1 MIKVLLE
8 NWKKYVEE
16 GYDVKGKSLEK
27 IISELQQMS
36 NSTFIYFDTETL
48 GLSPKDDQITQLA
61 YAIYKN
67 GQETGL
73 VEKVSFLTQETK
85 ERFTDGTSENAK
97 WKEKNEKY
105 STMLKK
111 KKEEREEKLNSGQIS
126 GEEAE
131 TVKRELQ
138 HLEKD
143 IKMATDPRYVLQ
155 YTGYDESK
163 ATVTEEEMLKEFLFN
178 VTNKNT
184 NVILVAHNI
193 GFDERAVNTRAEKY
207 GLPKIIEGKNISTLL
222 DTLKIC
228 KSVYVPALESLLK
241 KLDDQIKAINQTDI
255 KEENEIKALSQKIQQ
270 ATSGYTPE
278 QKKLLTLNILKNATL
293 KTLQRST
300 EEIKEDEIKYSAK
313 LGDIAKT
320 FNIDPSKAH
329 QAIEDVK
336 MLVDIF
342 KEMIKIMTLVDNYL
356 KNSELVITELVSEVE
371 EYQKQVKAMHPKQI
385 NRLLS
390 RGGNK
395 DKLFKKAN
403 LKRSK
408 SAPPGFPGGG

>member
-8 NWKKYVEE
+8 NWKKYLEE
-16 GYDVKGKSLEK
+16 GYDIKGKSLEK
-27 IISELQQMS
+27 IISELQELS

-48 GLSPKDDQITQLA
+48 GINLKDDQITQLA

-67 GQETGL
+67 GQESGL
-73 VEKVSFLTQETK
+73 IEKIAYLTEETK
-85 ERFTDGTSENAK
+85 QRFIDGTPENLK
-97 WKEKNEKY
+97 WQEKNEKY
-105 STMLKK
+105 STTLKK
-111 KKEEREEKLNSGQIS
+111 KKQEREEQINSGQLS
-126 GEEAE
+126 AEETEKA
-131 TVKRELQ
+131 KRELQ

-143 IKMATDPRYVLQ
+143 IKMATDPKYILQ

-163 ATVTEEEMLKEFLFN
+163 ATISEEEMLKEFLFN

-184 NVILVAHNI
+184 EVILVAHNI
-193 GFDERAVNTRAEKY
+193 SFDERAVNTRGEKY
-207 GLPKIIEGKNISTLL
+207 GLPKIVEGKNIKTLL

-228 KSVYVPALESLLK
+228 KSVYVPALEKLLE
-241 KLDDQIKAINQTDI
+241 KLDDEIKTASKTDVKQENDI
-255 KEENEIKALSQKIQQ
+255 KGLSQKIQQ
-270 ATSGYTPE
+270 ATSGYSPE
-278 QKKLLTLNILKNATL
+278 QKKLLTLNILRNATL
-293 KTLQRST
+293 KTLQRSS
-300 EEIKEDEIKYSAK
+300 EEIQTGEEKYSAK

-320 FNIDPSKAH
+320 FNIDPEKAH

-342 KEMIKIMTLVDNYL
+342 KEMMRIMILVDNYI
-356 KNSELVITELVSEVE
+356 KNSELVITELMSEVE

-390 RGGNK
+390 HGGNK

-408 SAPPGFPGGG
+408 SAAPGYPGGV

>member
-1 MIKVLLE
+1 MMKVLLE
-8 NWKKYVEE
+8 NWKKYIQEA

-27 IISELQQMS
+27 IISELQELS

-48 GLSPKDDQITQLA
+48 GINLKDDQITQLA

-73 VEKVSFLTQETK
+73 VEKVAFLTDETK
-85 ERFTDGTSENAK
+85 QRFISGTPENLK
-97 WKEKNEKY
+97 WQEKNEKF
-105 STMLKK
+105 SKSVKK
-111 KKEEREEKLNSGQIS
+111 KKEEREEQLNSGQLT

-131 TVKRELQ
+131 TAKRELQ

-143 IKMATDPRYVLQ
+143 IKMATDPKYILQ

-193 GFDERAVNTRAEKY
+193 SFDERAVNTRAEKY
-207 GLPKIIEGKNISTLL
+207 GLPKIIEGKNIKTLL

-228 KSVYVPALESLLK
+228 KSVYVPALEDLLET
-241 KLDDQIKAINQTDI
+241 LDKEIKTINKTNIKQENDI
-255 KEENEIKALSQKIQQ
+255 KSLSQKIQK
-270 ATSGYTPE
+270 ATSGDTAE
-278 QKKLLTLNILKNATL
+278 NKKLLTLNILKNATL
-293 KTLQRST
+293 KTLQRSS
-300 EEIKEDEIKYSAK
+300 EEIQTGEEKYSAK

-342 KEMIKIMTLVDNYL
+342 KEMLRIMILAHNYIKN
-356 KNSELVITELVSEVE
+356 KELVITEFMKEIE
-371 EYQKQVKAMHPKQI
+371 Q
-385 NRLLS
+385 N
-390 RGGNK
+390 
-395 DKLFKKAN
+395 
-403 LKRSK
+403 
-408 SAPPGFPGGG
+408 

>member
-1 MIKVLLE
+1 MMKVLLE

-16 GYDVKGKSLEK
+16 GYDVKGKNLDK
-27 IISELQQMS
+27 IISELKELS
-36 NSTFIYFDTETL
+36 NSTFVYFDTETL
-48 GLSPKDDQITQLA
+48 GLNLKDDQITQLA

-67 GQETGL
+67 GQESGL
-73 VEKVSFLTQETK
+73 VDKVAFLTEETK
-85 ERFTDGTSENAK
+85 QRFIEGTEENQKWREKNAK
-97 WKEKNEKY
+97 Y
-105 STMLKK
+105 SESLKK
-111 KKEEREEKLNSGQIS
+111 KKQEKEEMLNAGQLT

-131 TVKRELQ
+131 TAKRELQ

-143 IKMATDPRYVLQ
+143 LKIATDPKFILQ

-178 VTNKNT
+178 ATNKKT
-184 NVILVAHNI
+184 DVILVAHNI
-193 GFDERAVNTRAEKY
+193 SFDVRAVDTRGEKY
-207 GLPKIIEGKNISTLL
+207 GLPKIIEGKNVKTLL

-241 KLDDQIKAINQTDI
+241 KLDDEIKSVSKSEIKQENDI
-255 KEENEIKALSQKIQQ
+255 KGLSQKIQQ
-270 ATSGYTPE
+270 ATSGYSPE
-278 QKKLLTLNILKNATL
+278 EKKLLTLNILKNATL
-293 KTLQRST
+293 KTLQRSSN
-300 EEIKEDEIKYSAK
+300 EINTDEQKYSAK

-320 FNIDPSKAH
+320 FNIDPTKAH

-342 KEMIKIMTLVDNYL
+342 KEMVRIMILADNYV
-356 KNSELVITELVSEVE
+356 KNSELVITELINELQD
-371 EYQKQVKAMHPKQI
+371 YQEKVKYMYPKQI

-390 RGGNK
+390 HGGNK
-395 DKLFKKAN
+395 DKLFKNVN

-408 SAPPGFPGGG
+408 SAAPGYSGEY

>member
-8 NWKKYVEE
+8 NWKKYLEE
-16 GYDVKGKSLEK
+16 GYDVKGKSLEQ
-27 IISELQQMS
+27 IIAELQELIS

-48 GLSPKDDQITQLA
+48 GINLKDDQITQLA

-67 GQETGL
+67 GQESGL
-73 VEKVSFLTQETK
+73 VEKIAFLTEETK
-85 ERFTDGTSENAK
+85 QRFIDGTSENLK
-97 WKEKNEKY
+97 WQEKNQKY
-105 STMLKK
+105 SATLKK
-111 KKEEREEKLNSGQIS
+111 KKEEREEKLNSGQLS
-126 GEEAE
+126 GDEAE
-131 TVKRELQ
+131 TAKRELQ

-143 IKMATDPRYVLQ
+143 IKMATDPRYILQ
-155 YTGYDESK
+155 YTGYDESR

-193 GFDERAVNTRAEKY
+193 SFDERAVNTRAEKY
-207 GLPKIIEGKNISTLL
+207 GLSKIIEGKNIKTLL

-241 KLDDQIKAINQTDI
+241 KIDDELKTLNKTEI
-255 KEENEIKALSQKIQQ
+255 KEENDIKALSQKIQQ

-293 KTLQRST
+293 KTLQRSEKKIESD
-300 EEIKEDEIKYSAK
+300 EEKYSAK

-320 FNIDPSKAH
+320 FNIDPEKAH

-342 KEMIKIMTLVDNYL
+342 KEMIRIMILIDNYI
-356 KNSELVITELVSEVE
+356 KNSELVITEFMKEL
-371 EYQKQVKAMHPKQI
+371 Q
-385 NRLLS
+385 N
-390 RGGNK
+390 
-395 DKLFKKAN
+395 
-403 LKRSK
+403 
-408 SAPPGFPGGG
+408 